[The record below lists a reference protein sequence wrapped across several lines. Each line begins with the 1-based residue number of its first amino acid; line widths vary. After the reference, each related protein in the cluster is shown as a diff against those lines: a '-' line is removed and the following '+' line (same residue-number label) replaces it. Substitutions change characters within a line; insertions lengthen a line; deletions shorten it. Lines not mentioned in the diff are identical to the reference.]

1 MVTTACWL
9 LTAWNYCERKTQKDI
24 AVDVDTAV
32 DTVVN
37 MIGSPANTW
46 RLQLR
51 LHSAALDLDCDGINA
66 VP

>member
-9 LTAWNYCERKTQKDI
+9 LTALNYCERKTQKDI
-24 AVDVDTAV
+24 AVDVDT
-32 DTVVN
+32 VVN
-37 MIGSPANTW
+37 IIGSPANTW
-46 RLQLR
+46 R